1 LKYTDAVRRQIEQE
15 LKENG
20 FRVAELSIDVGDYR
34 RYVEAARVYVSAEHY
49 GGRQGA
55 TFPKKSLEHYLAA
68 QLLELTP
75 ADVYIDVASMASPA
89 PAIYHDLYGCRTY
102 RQDLSYPPG
111 LQGDRIGGDAAAL
124 PVPDGFASKMGLHC
138 SFEHF
143 EGDSDTGFI
152 REASRVLRPGGKVC
166 IVPLYLFSHYAIL
179 TDPGVVAPG
188 SVAFA
193 PDAVLYC
200 QKGFGN
206 RYGRLYDVA
215 HLRRR
220 IVTALHGLDLT
231 IYSVANA
238 RDVDPSGAVKFVA
251 LLSKPD

>member
-1 LKYTDAVRRQIEQE
+1 MKYTEAVRGQIEQE
-15 LKENG
+15 LRG
-20 FRVAELSIDVGDYR
+20 HDFCVSQLSIDVDDYR
-34 RYVEAARVYVSAEHY
+34 RYVEAARVYESVSHY
-49 GGRQGA
+49 GGRAGR

-75 ADVYIDVASMASPA
+75 DDVYIDVASMASPA

-111 LQGDRIGGDAAAL
+111 LQGETIGSDAAAMPL
-124 PVPDGFASKMGLHC
+124 PDGFASKMGLHC

-152 REASRVLRPGGKVC
+152 REAGRVLRPGGRVC
-166 IVPLYLFSHYAIL
+166 IIPLYLFSHYAII

-188 SVAFA
+188 CVAIE

-200 QKGFGN
+200 QRGSGN

-215 HLRRR
+215 HLARRV
-220 IVTALHGLDLT
+220 VTALHGLHLT
-231 IYSVANA
+231 IYSVVNT

-251 LLSKPD
+251 LLSKPG